1 MTRLDEAFIHEMP
14 EELVGS
20 VFAQADLLAYAGE
33 RV

>member
-14 EELVGS
+14 EELVGL
-20 VFAQADLLAYAGE
+20 VFPQADVLAYAGE